1 MQFAV
6 LGWLPALSRG
16 DYRLEL
22 SFSLPEAHAFREK
35 ALYAASISCAGSG
48 YLQPILPLVAG
59 MARVPAFSIQ
69 PSANATTF
77 FVPHIIGANRTYAE
91 KTRTLSCG
99 R

>member
-35 ALYAASISCAGSG
+35 ALYAASISCAGTLG
-48 YLQPILPLVAG
+48 TLPALASCFCK
-59 MARVPAFSIQ
+59 MACE
-69 PSANATTF
+69 T
-77 FVPHIIGANRTYAE
+77 
-91 KTRTLSCG
+91 
-99 R
+99 